1 MRSLVKLSVTG
12 MLAISVLP
20 VFSCVNIAALSV
32 GDVLS
37 GLSDLIMAPYDDCAE
52 LRRRFRVEYLP
63 VVDDP
68 SGIGLKYEQ
77 HWLTTPSGARLQLW
91 YLPANLDRGTVV
103 YSIGSA
109 GDMRCYLFSADL
121 LVGNGWSVVM
131 YDYEGFGLSGGTA
144 SLDTLISNLTAAVAW
159 ARTHTGRDRIT
170 LMGMSL
176 GSIPSVAVAVQQPD
190 SVNGVILDSPV
201 ALKAQIERFGFLIP
215 GQAGIL
221 INRLDANL
229 LSDVI
234 IERLQ
239 QPLLVFSHELD
250 PISTPDTVAALFESA
265 GGPKVLV
272 NYPGVG
278 HASSQFVRTDSYLYY
293 LDTFLNDIWLEE
305 ATLAETRLAA
315 Q

>member
-1 MRSLVKLSVTG
+1 MSSLVKLG
-12 MLAISVLP
+12 ILGALAISIVP
-20 VFSCVNIAALSV
+20 AGGCVNVAALST
-32 GDVLS
+32 GELLS
-37 GLSDLIMAPYDDCAE
+37 GLSDLILARYSECEE
-52 LRRRFRVEYLP
+52 LRRRFRVDYLP
-63 VVDDP
+63 LVDDP
-68 SGIGLKYEQ
+68 SEIGMNYEQ
-77 HWLTTPSGARLQLW
+77 HWLTAPNGTPLQLW

-109 GDMRCYLFSADL
+109 GDMRCYLFSALL

-131 YDYEGFGLSGGTA
+131 YDYEGYGLNAGTP
-144 SLDTLISNLTAAVAW
+144 SLDTFITNLTAAVAW
-159 ARTHTGRDRIT
+159 ARTRTGRERVT

-201 ALKAQIERFGFLIP
+201 ALKAQIERFGFVIP

-305 ATLAETRLAA
+305 ATLEETGLAA

>member
-1 MRSLVKLSVTG
+1 MSSLVKLG
-12 MLAISVLP
+12 ILGALAISIVP
-20 VFSCVNIAALSV
+20 AGGCVNVAALST
-32 GDVLS
+32 GELLS
-37 GLSDLIMAPYDDCAE
+37 GLSDLILAPYSDCEE
-52 LRRRFRVEYLP
+52 LRRRFRVDYLP
-63 VVDDP
+63 LVDDP
-68 SGIGLKYEQ
+68 SEIGMNYEQ
-77 HWLTTPSGARLQLW
+77 HWLTAPNGTPLQLW

-109 GDMRCYLFSADL
+109 GDMRCYLFSALL

-131 YDYEGFGLSGGTA
+131 YDYEGYGLNAGTP
-144 SLDTLISNLTAAVAW
+144 SLDTFITNLTAAVAW
-159 ARTHTGRDRIT
+159 ARTRTGRERVT

-201 ALKAQIERFGFLIP
+201 ALKAQIERFGFVIP

-305 ATLAETRLAA
+305 ATLEETGLAA